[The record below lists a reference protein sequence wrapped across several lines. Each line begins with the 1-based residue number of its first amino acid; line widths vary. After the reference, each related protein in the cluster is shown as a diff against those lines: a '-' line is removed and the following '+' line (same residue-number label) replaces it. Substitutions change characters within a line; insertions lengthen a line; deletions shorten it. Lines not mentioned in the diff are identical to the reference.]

1 VKRFAVAIL
10 ISVCFGVGP
19 VAGARPNGH
28 FIRAQSGWRIYSP
41 PDKSFTVEVPVTPH
55 SEAEDYEGLDESTPG
70 GWKPTHSYIV
80 VTSLTKPRIY
90 SISVFEVISA
100 GRSTSDKAIDE
111 FIHAL
116 VGKNNRLTSSQEITV
131 AQARG
136 RDFTMVSNNT
146 DDIRFTRVRFIRVG
160 ARVYMLTY
168 VTFTADDVS
177 SGFATRFF
185 NSFHAKR

>member
-1 VKRFAVAIL
+1 MKRFAVAIL

-19 VAGARPNGH
+19 VARARPNGH
-28 FIRAQSGWRIYSP
+28 SIRAQSGWGIYSS

-55 SEAEDYEGLDESTPG
+55 SEAEDYEGLDESTPS
-70 GWKPTHSYIV
+70 GWKPTHSYIA

-100 GRSTSDKAIDE
+100 GQSTSDKAIDE

-116 VGKNNRLTSSQEITV
+116 VGKNNRLTSSQEIRV
-131 AQARG
+131 AQARA
-136 RDFTMVSNNT
+136 RDFTMASNNT

-168 VTFTADDVS
+168 VTDTADDVS
-177 SGFATRFF
+177 SRFARRFF

>member
-1 VKRFAVAIL
+1 MKRFAVAIL

-28 FIRAQSGWRIYSP
+28 SIRAQSGWRIYSP

-55 SEAEDYEGLDESTPG
+55 S
-70 GWKPTHSYIV
+70 
-80 VTSLTKPRIY
+80 

-100 GRSTSDKAIDE
+100 GQSTSDKAIDE

-116 VGKNNRLTSSQEITV
+116 VGKNNRLTSSQEIRV
-131 AQARG
+131 AQARA
-136 RDFTMVSNNT
+136 RDFTMASNDT

-168 VTFTADDVS
+168 VTDTADDVS
-177 SGFATRFF
+177 SRFARRFF